1 MAPAMQEGRG
11 TGADPGDVWGRNCSG
26 VEVTFLTE
34 NGGGKTEDELK
45 S

>member
-1 MAPAMQEGRG
+1 MAPAVQEGRG
-11 TGADPGDVWGRNCSG
+11 TGADPGDVRGHNCSG
-26 VEVTFLTE
+26 VVTFLTE